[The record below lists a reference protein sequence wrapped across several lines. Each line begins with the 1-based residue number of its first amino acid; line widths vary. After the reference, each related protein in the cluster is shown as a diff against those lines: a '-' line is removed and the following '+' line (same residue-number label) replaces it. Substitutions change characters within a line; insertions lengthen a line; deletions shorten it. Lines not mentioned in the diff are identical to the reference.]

1 MFKSLVTSHS
11 LQGAMSLRLAGVM
24 KDVGMMRGGMT
35 VDLLAVMTVDGGAEM
50 REGVDQGMIVVA
62 TRVGMKMAGVVMT
75 EGMLLREE
83 ISKREKWM
91 KKDLKQFAL
100 DVNAY
105 CK

>member
-1 MFKSLVTSHS
+1 
-11 LQGAMSLRLAGVM
+11 MSLRLAGVM
-24 KDVGMMRGGMT
+24 KDVVMMTGGMT

-50 REGVDQGMIVVA
+50 REGVDQRMNVVA

-75 EGMLLREE
+75 EGMLLQEE
-83 ISKREKWM
+83 INKKEKWM

>member
-1 MFKSLVTSHS
+1 
-11 LQGAMSLRLAGVM
+11 MSLRLAGVM
-24 KDVGMMRGGMT
+24 KDVVMMTGGMT

-50 REGVDQGMIVVA
+50 REGEDQGMIVVA

-75 EGMLLREE
+75 EGMLLQEE
-83 ISKREKWM
+83 VSKREKWM
-91 KKDLKQFAL
+91 KKDLKQFVL

>member
-1 MFKSLVTSHS
+1 
-11 LQGAMSLRLAGVM
+11 MSLRLAGVM

-35 VDLLAVMTVDGGAEM
+35 VDLLAVMTVDGGAGM